1 LPCTPR
7 GRGGSAAD
15 DEPGGATG
23 AARALDGAGLGRS
36 PMLGTRVIVG
46 AVLALLALV
55 VTVHGGWPFFVVA
68 LAVALI
74 GINEFSRMMRPYRP
88 LVLAAFVGAA
98 LMAVVGWTRSPQAL
112 MGVAALSLLLSFGL
126 AAIPGP
132 KPGVSVR
139 IAITMLG
146 LVYVGFGVGHLEL
159 IRRLADGQGYALM
172 VVFGAWA
179 GDTVAYFTGRY
190 FGATP
195 MAPRLSPKKTWEGF
209 VGGFIGTVLMVVFI
223 GLYYHAI
230 GELHSLL
237 IGVTIGVIAPIGDLF
252 ESLLKRDVEIK
263 DAGRFFPGHGGLL
276 DRFDGLLFA
285 AVASYY
291 LILALH

>member
-1 LPCTPR
+1 
-7 GRGGSAAD
+7 
-15 DEPGGATG
+15 
-23 AARALDGAGLGRS
+23 
-36 PMLGTRVIVG
+36 MLGTRVIVG

-55 VTVHGGWPFFVVA
+55 VTIYGGVAFAVVA
-68 LAVALI
+68 VAVAII
-74 GINEFSRMMRPYRP
+74 GINEFYRMMRVYRP
-88 LVLAAFVGAA
+88 LVLAGFVGVI
-98 LMAVVGWTRSPQAL
+98 LMAAAGWTRSPQAL
-112 MGVAALSLLLSFGL
+112 MGILALSLLLSFGL

-132 KPGVSVR
+132 RPGVSVR
-139 IAITMLG
+139 IAITVLG
-146 LVYVGFGVGHLEL
+146 VAYVGFGVAHLEL

-172 VVFGAWA
+172 VVFGTWA

-195 MAPRLSPKKTWEGF
+195 LAPRLSPKKTWEGF
-209 VGGFIGTVLMVVFI
+209 LGGFIGSVLMVVFI
-223 GLYYHAI
+223 GLYYRPI
-230 GELHSLL
+230 GELHSLIL
-237 IGVTIGVIAPIGDLF
+237 GITIGILGPLGDLF

-291 LILALH
+291 VIIALH

>member
-1 LPCTPR
+1 VPV
-7 GRGGSAAD
+7 
-15 DEPGGATG
+15 
-23 AARALDGAGLGRS
+23 
-36 PMLGTRVIVG
+36 LGTRVIVG

-55 VTVHGGWPFFVVA
+55 VTIHGGLPFLVVA
-68 LAVALI
+68 VGVAVV
-74 GINEFSRMMRPYRP
+74 GINEFYRMMRPYRP
-88 LVLAAFVGAA
+88 LVLAGFVGVV
-98 LMAVVGWTRSPQAL
+98 LMAWVAWMYSPQAL
-112 MGVAALSLLLSFGL
+112 MGILALSLLLSFGL
-126 AAIPGP
+126 AVIPGP
-132 KPGVSVR
+132 RPGVSVR

-146 LVYVGFGVGHLEL
+146 LVYVGLGVGHLEL
-159 IRRLADGQGYALM
+159 VRRLADGQGYALM

-209 VGGFIGTVLMVVFI
+209 VGGFIGSVLMVVFI
-223 GLYYHAI
+223 GLYYRSI

-237 IGVTIGVIAPIGDLF
+237 LGVTIGLLAPLGDLF

-291 LILALH
+291 LIIAFH

>member
-1 LPCTPR
+1 
-7 GRGGSAAD
+7 
-15 DEPGGATG
+15 
-23 AARALDGAGLGRS
+23 
-36 PMLGTRVIVG
+36 MLGTRVVVG

-55 VTVHGGWPFFVVA
+55 VTIHGGLPFFVVA
-68 LAVALI
+68 LGVAVI
-74 GINEFSRMMRPYRP
+74 GVNEFYRMMRPYRP
-88 LVLAAFVGAA
+88 VVLAGLAGVV
-98 LMAVVGWTRSPQAL
+98 LMAWAGWTRSPQAL
-112 MGVAALSLLLSFGL
+112 MGIVALSLLASFGL
-126 AAIPGP
+126 AAVPGP
-132 KPGVSVR
+132 RRGVSVR

-159 IRRLADGQGYALM
+159 IRRLAEGQGYALM
-172 VVFGAWA
+172 VVFGTWA

-223 GLYYHAI
+223 GLYYHPI

-237 IGVTIGVIAPIGDLF
+237 LGVTIGVLAPIGDLF
-252 ESLLKRDVEIK
+252 ESLLKRDVELK

-291 LILALH
+291 LIIVLH

>member
-1 LPCTPR
+1 V
-7 GRGGSAAD
+7 
-15 DEPGGATG
+15 
-23 AARALDGAGLGRS
+23 
-36 PMLGTRVIVG
+36 LGTRVIVG
-46 AVLALLALV
+46 VVLALLALV
-55 VTVHGGWPFFVVA
+55 VTVHGGLPFFVVA
-68 LAVALI
+68 LVVGLV
-74 GINEFSRMMRPYRP
+74 GVSEFCRMMRPYRP
-88 LVLAAFVGAA
+88 FTLVALVAVG
-98 LMAVVGWTRSPQAL
+98 LMAWVAWSYAPRAL
-112 MGVAALSLLLSFGL
+112 MGIVALALLASFGL
-126 AAIPGP
+126 GAAQGP
-132 KPGVSVR
+132 RPGVSVR

-146 LVYVGFGVGHLEL
+146 LVYVGFGIGHLEL

-179 GDTVAYFTGRY
+179 GDTVAYFTGRW

-230 GELHSLL
+230 GELDSLIL
-237 IGVTIGVIAPIGDLF
+237 GITIGVIAPLGDLF

-263 DAGRFFPGHGGLL
+263 DAGKFFPGHGGML

-291 LILALH
+291 VILILH

>member
-1 LPCTPR
+1 
-7 GRGGSAAD
+7 
-15 DEPGGATG
+15 
-23 AARALDGAGLGRS
+23 
-36 PMLGTRVIVG
+36 MLGTRVIVG

-55 VTVHGGWPFFVVA
+55 VTIYGGLPFVVV
-68 LAVALI
+68 AVAVAII
-74 GINEFSRMMRPYRP
+74 GINEFYRMMRAYRP
-88 LVLAAFVGAA
+88 LVLAGFAGVV

-112 MGVAALSLLLSFGL
+112 MGILALSLLLSFGL

-132 KPGVSVR
+132 RPGVSVR

-172 VVFGAWA
+172 VVFGTWA

-209 VGGFIGTVLMVVFI
+209 LGGFIGTVLMVVFI
-223 GLYYHAI
+223 GLYHRSI
-230 GELHSLL
+230 GELHSLVL
-237 IGVTIGVIAPIGDLF
+237 GITIGIVGPLGDLF

-291 LILALH
+291 VIMVLH

>member
-1 LPCTPR
+1 
-7 GRGGSAAD
+7 
-15 DEPGGATG
+15 
-23 AARALDGAGLGRS
+23 
-36 PMLGTRVIVG
+36 MLGTRVVVGIVLG
-46 AVLALLALV
+46 ALAIVIIAHGGAWFFGMMMLLGLVGLSEFYRLMRRYRPITLAGFVALALV
-55 VTVHGGWPFFVVA
+55 IWAGWF
-68 LAVALI
+68 
-74 GINEFSRMMRPYRP
+74 
-88 LVLAAFVGAA
+88 
-98 LMAVVGWTRSPQAL
+98 RSPEAIA
-112 MGVAALSLLLSFGL
+112 GAFAAGLLFAFAL

-132 KPGVSVR
+132 RQGVTVR
-139 IAITMLG
+139 IAVTLLG
-146 LVYVGFGVGHLEL
+146 LFYLGMGFGHLEL
-159 IRRLADGQGYALM
+159 IRRLPDGLGLVLM
-172 VVFGAWA
+172 VVFGTWA

-223 GLYYHAI
+223 GLYYPTV
-230 GELHSLL
+230 GEFHSLL
-237 IGVTIGVIAPIGDLF
+237 LGLTIAIAGPIGDLF

-291 LILALH
+291 LIVALH

>member
-1 LPCTPR
+1 
-7 GRGGSAAD
+7 
-15 DEPGGATG
+15 
-23 AARALDGAGLGRS
+23 
-36 PMLGTRVIVG
+36 MLGTRVIVG

-55 VTVHGGWPFFVVA
+55 VTIHGGWPFFVVA

-88 LVLAAFVGAA
+88 LVLAAFAGAA
-98 LMAVVGWTRSPQAL
+98 LMAAGRLDAL
-112 MGVAALSLLLSFGL
+112 AAGPHGGGGPVAAALVRSRRR
-126 AAIPGP
+126 AGP

-159 IRRLADGQGYALM
+159 IRRLPDGQGYALM